1 VEERRLTSDETLEGQ
16 LPDQELGG
24 LLVLSDLTYEA
35 VEKISKGT
43 EMSAAKT
50 RMADLRR
57 ATVPGLYL
65 WGFLTPPVEGAV
77 FLAALEA
84 SCFRGLEKR
93 QSMSS
98 QTSCR
103 DGSGWRSRDAHAFP
117 PVDFRAVCL
126 VRAIV
131 DESFEG

>member
-1 VEERRLTSDETLEGQ
+1 MGERRLTSDESLEGQ
-16 LPDQELGG
+16 LPDQELGR
-24 LLVLSDLTYEA
+24 LLVLSDFTYKI
-35 VEKISKGT
+35 VENMSKGA
-43 EMSAAKT
+43 ERDVAKA

-84 SCFRGLEKR
+84 SCFRGLKKR

-98 QTSCR
+98 
-103 DGSGWRSRDAHAFP
+103 
-117 PVDFRAVCL
+117 
-126 VRAIV
+126 
-131 DESFEG
+131 